1 MWSSASDILSFCII
15 TGHKTMMVNKP
26 TKNDSNCNFKLEK
39 VKRLIN
45 IKPKFK
51 FMSLQISP
59 NFQ

>member
-1 MWSSASDILSFCII
+1 
-15 TGHKTMMVNKP
+15 MVNKP

-59 NFQ
+59 IFSRNQIDSPGINKI